1 MTIVEMKEERA
12 RVFEQLKALVDSTD
26 AEERE
31 FNGEEQ
37 AAYDKMN
44 AEMDELAKNI
54 SKAEKDERVET
65 LRKSL
70 VTSKTPKE
78 QGPRSP
84 DEELWDKARAFCMG
98 ETRHLEVPIRE
109 QRDLLTTGTGANA
122 IPVSFV
128 RSLREHLIDNSAIRQ
143 TNATVLN
150 TDGGEPLK
158 IPKTTTHPTAG
169 IIGEA
174 AAITES
180 DPVLGQVTLDSYKY
194 AYTQQ
199 LSREFVTDEVVN
211 VLEYLSRISGTALG
225 NGSGA
230 HFVTGTGSAQPNGV
244 VTAAVAAA
252 ANIVTGATGTTT
264 TVASDSLIDLYH
276 KPVTGYRANSWWMMR
291 DATVAAVRKIKET
304 TGQYLWQPGLQVG
317 QPDTLL
323 GRPVVADP
331 NVAAM
336 AANAYSIVFGDFSTY
351 YIRDVGPVLFER
363 SDDFA
368 FSTDLVTFRAILRTD
383 GDLVDTNGIAL
394 YRNSAT

>member
-12 RVFEQLKALVDSTD
+12 RVFEQLKALNDSVL

-31 FNGEEQ
+31 FNGEEE

-44 AEMDELAKNI
+44 AEMDQLALDI
-54 SKAEKDERVET
+54 SKAEKDERIET

-70 VTSKTPKE
+70 VDNKTPKA
-78 QGPRSP
+78 QGPRTP
-84 DEELWDKARAFCMG
+84 DEELWDKARAFCLG
-98 ETRHLEVPIRE
+98 ETKHLEVPFAE

-128 RSLREHLIDNSAIRQ
+128 RSLREHLIDNSAMRQ
-143 TNATVLN
+143 TNATVL
-150 TDGGEPLK
+150 TTEGGEPLK
-158 IPKTTTHPTAG
+158 VPKTTTHPTAG

-174 AAITES
+174 ATITES

-244 VTAAVAAA
+244 VTAAIAAA
-252 ANIVTGATGTTT
+252 SNIVTGATGTTT
-264 TVASDSLIDLYH
+264 TVTSDSLIDLYH

-368 FSTDLVTFRAILRTD
+368 FATDLVTFRAILRTD
-383 GDLVDTNGIAL
+383 GDLIDTNGIAL